1 MLIFKH
7 NFSPHKSVIWNNKYI
22 TFKNKSLFDRNGY
35 NTGIILVRQLF
46 KNNGNIF
53 NYCEFLNYY
62 KIPINAKEF
71 AVVFDA
77 IPSGLIQLLSG
88 NISSES
94 IPLYTIQLSINGVK
108 VIYNKCNNLYI
119 KKLCRT
125 TLFPKCKPFW
135 NSLYDQI
142 EWKEVWK
149 LPSKYCLTNKVK
161 QVTYKVIHFIF
172 TVKQVLLKIFETWR
186 PHVSF
191 VTWRKNTIY
200 TNKNGLTINLAL

>member
-1 MLIFKH
+1 M
-7 NFSPHKSVIWNNKYI
+7 
-22 TFKNKSLFDRNGY
+22 
-35 NTGIILVRQLF
+35 RQLF
-46 KNNGNIF
+46 KNNGNLF

-62 KIPINAKEF
+62 KIPITAKEF
-71 AVVFDA
+71 AVVFDG
-77 IPSGLIQLLSG
+77 ISSGLIQLLSG

-94 IPLYTIQLSINGVK
+94 IPLYPNHLSINGVK
-108 VIYNKCNNLYI
+108 VIYNTFNNLYI
-119 KKLCRT
+119 KKLRRT

-142 EWKEVWK
+142 EWKEVWE
-149 LPSKYCLTNKVK
+149 LPRKYCLTNKVK

-172 TVKQVLLKIFETWR
+172 TVKQVLLKILETWR